1 MQASSGSALQLLSY
15 LLSLMAKKGILTPD
29 EVRTTLDDAIAA
41 LRADGAGVDAA
52 MLEDA
57 IRPSL
62 EDECRR

>member
-1 MQASSGSALQLLSY
+1 
-15 LLSLMAKKGILTPD
+15 MAKKGILSLD
-29 EVRTTLDDAIAA
+29 EARATLEDAIAA

>member
-1 MQASSGSALQLLSY
+1 MQASSSSALHLLSH

-29 EVRTTLDDAIAA
+29 EARATLEDAIAA
-41 LRADGAGVDAA
+41 LRTDGAGVDAA